1 MAGPTVR
8 AECSAGEC
16 GTNGGSMIVRNRFLC
31 FLRILGGL
39 FMFVTRLVSGIVL
52 VAVALATILLGGPVL
67 LATILFITLVGMH
80 EFYGA
85 MRIVKPNRA
94 QEKVEGKEYEAKDK
108 YIKEAPKSAFTIL
121 AAVGF
126 CGAVGYDLAL
136 YFCPENIWLMEVV
149 AVFLLILVVYVFTFP
164 TYSAEDVIAAFF
176 GFFYLAVNLG
186 FVYTTRMLPTG
197 KILVWLIFLSSWGA
211 DTCAYCVGRLLG
223 RHKMAPVLSPKK
235 SVEGAIGGFV
245 GAALL
250 GLLYATILK
259 QPQIPYTIICAAG
272 ALISMGGDLAA
283 SAVKRD
289 KGIKDYGFLI
299 PGHGGILDRFDSMI
313 FTAPVIYYLGLL
325 LL

>member
-1 MAGPTVR
+1 
-8 AECSAGEC
+8 
-16 GTNGGSMIVRNRFLC
+16 
-31 FLRILGGL
+31 
-39 FMFVTRLVSGIVL
+39 MFVTRLVSGIVL